1 MADLFNFNDG
11 GATHP
16 GARAVVHPG
25 ADSGVHVVQYRVVAE
40 TQEHIILD
48 DGYTYDKRSGAVRGP
63 AGRPTLQNRVAVT
76 EGSAM
81 FASWSRIA
89 GVPHR
94 WRRRPTPSGG
104 PAPARAAQRA
114 LRVVLRFLRRR

>member
-1 MADLFNFNDG
+1 MADILDFNHG

-16 GARAVVHPG
+16 GARAVVHPA
-25 ADSGVHVVQYRVVAE
+25 ADSDEHVVLYTVITE
-40 TQEHIILD
+40 TDEHIILD
-48 DGYTYDKRSGAVRGP
+48 DGYTYDKRTGVVQGP

-89 GVPHR
+89 RIIPQQYPHG
-94 WRRRPTPSGG
+94 TPSKGVV
-104 PAPARAAQRA
+104 PAPIPQRRFKA
-114 LRVVLRFLRRR
+114 LLRIFGRQ